1 MIFFSGFS
9 LRNEQE
15 LFLEYLKGYVG
26 NPYVIA
32 GFSYGA
38 IKALEYTLQTDR
50 RIDKLIL
57 LSPAW
62 FKNKSRAFVKTQLIH
77 YRKDPD
83 KYIETFFKNAS
94 YPSSTEL
101 EPYRASSEIEEL
113 EELLTYSWPEEK
125 LQTVVDRKI
134 DIETCL
140 GARDRI
146 VDALSAHDFFK
157 NFSTSYLFKPFG
169 HLLR

>member
-15 LFLEYLKGYVG
+15 LFVEYLDRYHD

-38 IKALEYTLQTDR
+38 IKALEYTLQTGR

-77 YRKDPD
+77 YKKEPD
-83 KYIETFFKNAS
+83 RYVETFLKNAS
-94 YPSSTEL
+94 DPSPLGL
-101 EPYRASSEIEEL
+101 EPYKGPSKIEEL
-113 EELLTYSWPEEK
+113 EELLTYPWPEEK
-125 LQTVVDRKI
+125 LQIVVDKKI
-134 DIETCL
+134 DIETYL
-140 GARDRI
+140 GGRDRI
-146 VDALSAHDFFK
+146 IDAAAAHDFFK